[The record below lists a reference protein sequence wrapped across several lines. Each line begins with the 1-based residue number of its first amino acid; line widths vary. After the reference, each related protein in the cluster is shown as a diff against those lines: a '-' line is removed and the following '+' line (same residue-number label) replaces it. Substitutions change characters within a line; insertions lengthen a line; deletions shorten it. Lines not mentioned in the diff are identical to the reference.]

1 MKGIFQSDVI
11 EINWLLNFWQVSGYI
26 TLAPI
31 FNLLC
36 PLYLKFSSSKL
47 KLKLFLSAV
56 VDSQLSDPSELST
69 HHSSA

>member
-11 EINWLLNFWQVSGYI
+11 EINRLLNLWVVSGYI

-36 PLYLKFSSSKL
+36 PLYLKFTSSKF
-47 KLKLFLSAV
+47 KSELFLSAV
-56 VDSQLSDPSELST
+56 VHSQLSDPSELNT
-69 HHSSA
+69 RHSSA